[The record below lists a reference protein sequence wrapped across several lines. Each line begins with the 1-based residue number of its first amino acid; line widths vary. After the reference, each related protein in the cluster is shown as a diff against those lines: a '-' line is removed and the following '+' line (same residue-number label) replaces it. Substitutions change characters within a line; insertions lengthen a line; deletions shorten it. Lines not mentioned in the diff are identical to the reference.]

1 MTSINSQ
8 LFYSNLGININS
20 PDPVAN
26 KLQEFRNLENATD
39 NDILNSLNRTDDV
52 APTTSPV
59 FNKSNFKLFFA
70 PFFKQDQNNYQSIS
84 EFFTNLR
91 KKYETALKDLVSVEN
106 AFKKFAT
113 YLRDNFQ
120 NLVYL
125 RGSEF
130 PVLTF
135 IDQLLL
141 AEPKKKS

>member
-26 KLQEFRNLENATD
+26 KLQEFRNLENASD
-39 NDILNSLNRTDDV
+39 NDILDSLNRTHDA

-59 FNKSNFKLFFA
+59 FNKSNFQLFFA

-91 KKYETALKDLVSVEN
+91 KKYETALGDLVRVEN

-120 NLVYL
+120 KLVYL
-125 RGSEF
+125 GDSKF
-130 PVLTF
+130 PVSTF
-135 IDQLLL
+135 IDQLLA
-141 AEPKKKS
+141 AEPKK